1 MLVFTDDMENLI
13 RDAVEHQTSLT
24 IDIGDHMQL
33 AFYPDPH
40 GEADAVYA
48 LADLNQN
55 SPAEIPVSAGQM
67 DHALQEI
74 ARTIGEKMV
83 LSANI
88 LNNGTVDGGVEP
100 VVSYKQTQDG
110 ITTRGTVSSFT
121 PDSLLST
128 AMSNLFID
136 GTLKPAMFRPD
147 SMPDCLLKV
156 ESVPGRLPEGQV
168 VLVRQDDPDHVIA
181 ATPPMEIS
189 WTSGIPAVKDS
200 SPIRTFLENRGIENF
215 SGVVQP
221 ELAGVVPHRL
231 DQSPDGQAILFFEKD
246 ELHARVDTGDT
257 TRQPDPAEADP
268 VHMDAAE
275 WDEAPMQDEA
285 ADWPADEW
293 FPEEEEGRPYEED
306 AFPPVAE
313 WDESANR
320 ADFADD
326 SDNPDQMMNPGE
338 PEEPVLTD
346 MERADMGGMEE
357 VPEDDDGYMTE
368 EEHDAEAESIL
379 RNADPEEAAIS
390 QAEWERREQAM
401 KIEEEIESQKSE
413 GSDDI
418 VWGSD
423 DAAGDPSS
431 SVIRHEE
438 WEEGDSDRWFEVPP
452 ENHAVNEVV
461 RDQIGGWQEAQ
472 AVIEKTGL
480 SRASVSIDHETWRV
494 RTEAGPEA
502 PSLTSG
508 TFVPASIRT
517 DFSEKDVETIR
528 HLSADGM
535 RFDQN
540 SRPNLFGTF
549 LGVDLFAKHFV
560 IGGSTYDV
568 TGKDIERIAGHVPT
582 EAYRNPDQV
591 YHLTAGA
598 LAKAS
603 GLDQS
608 EVISRFADFG
618 TPNVSW
624 NSVEKFIPHT
634 FHNPM
639 DACRDNL
646 VPGTAALHIW
656 KADEK
661 DRVFVGQKE
670 DGAVIRE
677 APVRVVELSYQEKD
691 GAWRSFVKLV
701 DPSGRLLTTDGLS
714 DFSIPELDR
723 TRELGEGG
731 RVNTRLE
738 QDVMRGIDRF
748 DHKMTEVVAD
758 QRDRL
763 AVECRDM
770 TEDLS
775 PIRTIYAKSLPGLWR
790 FRDESVLP
798 SDSPL
803 RTLSGILERLQ
814 GKDLENWTDQEK
826 QDLTSAARTWTGT
839 VLGSGV
845 EERKYVIDAAY
856 HVGQRLNESISQC
869 DRSSERLHD
878 FLKNQATSVAK
889 DDPHAADYTPVSR
902 LARLAYDVVHNPA
915 PAAAAFMHH
924 DEFDV
929 LKYAADVPSG
939 GKQGVEQSGT
949 AVPHVSYLDRCDRI
963 TQEFIFGI
971 DNDHRR
977 DGDGNRIETGIQDE
991 LAVDER
997 GELFST
1003 QAAPGAHVELPHSCM
1018 REEYIPGGYRGLW
1031 NDEPKGAIADAL
1043 AAFSHAPQLESRYY
1057 QYGPE
1062 EKDRLIYEPKYGTK
1076 PPAGMSFKEYMA
1088 EEVTGSQRAFALYAD
1103 GRSDGE
1109 QLYHNLGEYAPDQ
1122 GGGLAHFVHTI
1133 PDLVRGFIRLV
1144 CDRPD
1149 FDPTAVSA
1157 KDLKI
1162 QAARHPWL
1170 NPIVWDPDPEI
1181 DPAAKDAERADRP
1194 VPGPAD
1200 DLTADPTREGDAAVE
1215 KKPERDVS
1223 SGKGAVDAE
1232 RAHTNE
1238 SDVRPNPA
1246 DTETGQTGQVDTDRH
1261 EANRTEKHGQAGNP
1275 DRGHDRTD
1283 PRDVDAPDAPEDA
1296 SHDKDADSDHAGRH
1310 DDELIDGHRV
1320 REYTGGDK
1328 NISSEYITQLHV
1340 KLNPTVGIEL
1350 PEEDK
1355 NALRTEA
1362 EQELRIDV
1370 ANGLSDAE
1378 VKELM
1383 DKRSDAVRDEIGKAA
1398 DGIERGGDTYALQQT
1413 IRDPIVRDIL
1423 ARVEKA
1429 DHVPQGQTERRAQ
1442 IRADVEKE
1450 MGGMQ
1455 NIMKDVLNANIPGG
1469 IGHRV
1474 QQRYGQKLFA
1484 ARENA
1489 PGGIIEVRDRETLRA
1504 DAIEEVAREETD
1516 ARCAKAEPWRAQVAA
1531 ELRNFANAP
1540 FSPGLRDW
1548 IEREEKRAYADAHI
1562 KKEDID
1568 ARYQDKVKEATAKL
1582 DLERGDSTRYRGVRI
1597 SGAGMRDI
1605 ERRAEA
1611 KANQNL
1617 AAARHAD
1624 PGMTRERLIG
1634 RYKTEMAA
1642 EKKEML
1648 ADIRARMIAE
1658 TRHMDVYKNNLSP
1671 YELNLNI
1678 SYGRHN
1684 LNLTRLAKQYQDLG
1698 GYVGKNS
1705 FIEKGVTDADIRH
1718 ADQEYKMT
1726 DAFYTVF
1733 CNLRTYFRGG
1743 YKAGQDP
1750 VGTARADRVDRT
1762 DRTDRSDR
1770 AGRDAAPEQDDFDRA
1785 VRDDR
1790 SDSVR
1795 PEQNHDD
1802 IALQALV
1809 RGFDPP
1815 RPDPVSA
1822 DRDSADGRE
1831 HDPME
1836 KPVVADPV
1844 GYSERDPVDRTE
1856 RGTADKPAEDSVD
1869 RGGKDQTDRDGQNRE
1884 AAAQDAT
1891 PETAK
1896 DRADEAESGIAAEEG
1911 REGQRDGADKPEEM
1925 DSSDA
1930 GKREASAEAVADLD
1944 DTGSDKADRNET
1956 DQNGPDQE
1964 TFSQNATDRHAVR
1977 QDQEKQ
1983 DRPREQDA
1991 QAAASD
1997 IGTED
2002 GKADKADRDHPQAA
2016 DALVSR
2022 DGQGEPVEEKEA
2034 VEQPDL
2040 SDKPDECPTEND
2052 KKEAAISADSD
2063 ARTKRDGRDQP
2074 DRSERNMPVREA
2086 KPDEA
2091 DREPVDR
2098 AAQLKTE
2105 QAETNRDRDAAA
2117 TDESSVDVEPKLH
2130 DAAQDDSAGQAA
2142 TTEESSMTSEEKDP
2156 TAEAAVLGVET
2167 EQQEAQRQE
2176 KDSSRQEAIADKAET
2191 VPRADTEMKVDAA
2204 AAYGASAPVRPD
2216 TDHTDQE
2223 EGEAK
2228 AARETVDGKSGRETD
2243 RPDASAEHDST
2254 VRDLME
2260 EADPDETAGDAA
2272 AAILPASTVTLYDVQ
2287 DLANGVVGGTEE
2299 SGDLLRA
2306 IVDGVE
2312 SGTFSQDDAVST
2324 VGAVIHDAMNS
2335 GDGRQME
2342 GASFLGHECVVSG
2355 GMDQDQ
2361 LMEASDLVE
2370 AQAYVFN
2377 QHLETQID
2385 AGDIPSAGR
2394 SDSSSGNL
2402 GSFLSGA
2409 AVGATTTIMAVMLAF
2424 GNPDEPVSSLPTAGQ
2439 FESSTLSD
2447 AAADVNQVV
2456 TDFSSLVSRAA
2467 DVAADVADHVDIPA
2481 VDVEGYAFDM
2491 ADQAWDSD
2499 AADSTESLVE
2509 SISKQAE
2516 STFNT
2521 DTGTD
2526 SGVDSGLDAASQAL
2540 SMADD
2545 MNQAD
2550 LMTHNA
2556 LDDFA
2561 ADSSQ
2566 DLTNAQAALDQADDL
2581 DRMNQQMA
2589 DDSLTQM
2596 DEPSHDLTVQDDS
2609 QNNMAQDDMA
2619 QRASI
2624 EAAERMAEQAKNDPS
2639 RYRLDQTPR
2648 VQNQVV
2654 RPDVEADERD
2664 TDKVSKN

>member
-13 RDAVEHQTSLT
+13 RDAIEHQASLT

-67 DHALQEI
+67 DHAMQEI
-74 ARTIGEKMV
+74 ARTIGKKMV

-88 LNNGTVDGGVEP
+88 LNNGTVDGGVDP

-246 ELHARVDTGDT
+246 EPHVRVDTGDT
-257 TRQPDPAEADP
+257 TRQQDPAEADP
-268 VHMDAAE
+268 VRMDAAE
-275 WDEAPMQDEA
+275 WDGAPMQDEE

-293 FPEEEEGRPYEED
+293 IPEAEEGRPYEED
-306 AFPPVAE
+306 SFPPVAE
-313 WDESANR
+313 WDESADR

-346 MERADMGGMEE
+346 MEMADMGGMEE

-390 QAEWERREQAM
+390 QAEWESREQAM
-401 KIEEEIESQKSE
+401 KIEEEIENQKAE
-413 GSDDI
+413 ASDEA

-423 DAAGDPSS
+423 DAAGDSSS

-568 TGKDIERIAGHVPT
+568 TGKDIERIAGHAPT

-603 GLDQS
+603 GLDRT
-608 EVISRFADFG
+608 EAISRFADFG

-624 NSVEKFIPHT
+624 NSIEKFIPHT

-639 DACRDNL
+639 DACRNNL

-656 KADEK
+656 KTDEK
-661 DRVFVGQKE
+661 DRVLVGQKE

-731 RVNTRLE
+731 RVSTRLE

-758 QRDRL
+758 QRDRM
-763 AVECRDM
+763 AVERRDM
-770 TEDLS
+770 AADLS

-803 RTLSGILERLQ
+803 RILSGILNRLQ

-826 QDLTSAARTWTGT
+826 QDLASAARTWMGT

-889 DDPHAADYTPVSR
+889 DAPHAADYTPVSR
-902 LARLAYDVVHNPA
+902 LARLAYDVVHTPA

-939 GKQGVEQSGT
+939 KKQDVEQSGT

-1018 REEYIPGGYRGLW
+1018 REEYIPGGYSALW

-1076 PPAGMSFKEYMA
+1076 PPTGMSFKEYMA

-1170 NPIVWDPDPEI
+1170 NPIVRDPDPEI
-1181 DPAAKDAERADRP
+1181 DPAAKDTDGRERL
-1194 VPGPAD
+1194 VSGPTG
-1200 DLTADPTREGDAAVE
+1200 DLTADPAREGDAVVE
-1215 KKPERDVS
+1215 KKLERVLS
-1223 SGKGAVDAE
+1223 SGEGTVDAGQ
-1232 RAHTNE
+1232 AHTNA
-1238 SDVRPNPA
+1238 SDVYPHPA
-1246 DTETGQTGQVDTDRH
+1246 DTEMGQTGQADTDRQD
-1261 EANRTEKHGQAGNP
+1261 ANRTETKKYGQAGNP
-1275 DRGHDRTD
+1275 DRSHDRMEQ
-1283 PRDVDAPDAPEDA
+1283 RDADAPDVPEDA
-1296 SHDKDADSDHAGRH
+1296 SHDKDTDSDHVGRH

-1378 VKELM
+1378 VKELT

-1398 DGIERGGDTYALQQT
+1398 DGIERGGDTYAIQQT

-1423 ARVEKA
+1423 ARIEKA

-1442 IRADVEKE
+1442 VRADVEKE

-1455 NIMKDVLNANIPGG
+1455 NIMKDVLNANIPGE

-1474 QQRYGQKLFA
+1474 QQRYGQKLVA

-1489 PGGIIEVRDRETLRA
+1489 PGGIIEVRDRETMRA
-1504 DAIEEVAREETD
+1504 DAIEEAAREETD

-1540 FSPGLRDW
+1540 FSPGLRDR
-1548 IEREEKRAYADAHI
+1548 IEREEKSAYADAHI

-1617 AAARHAD
+1617 ETVRRAN
-1624 PGMTRERLIG
+1624 PGMTRERLIE

-1642 EKKEML
+1642 EKKEAL
-1648 ADIRARMIAE
+1648 ADIRTRMIAE

-1684 LNLTRLAKQYQDLG
+1684 LNLTKLAKQYQDLG

-1726 DAFYTVF
+1726 DAFHTVF

-1743 YKAGQDP
+1743 YEAVKDP
-1750 VGTARADRVDRT
+1750 VGASRADRVDRT

-1785 VRDDR
+1785 ARDDR

-1795 PEQNHDD
+1795 PEQNHDG

-1836 KPVVADPV
+1836 KPVAAEPA
-1844 GYSERDPVDRTE
+1844 GHSERDPVDRTE
-1856 RGTADKPAEDSVD
+1856 RGTADKP
-1869 RGGKDQTDRDGQNRE
+1869 
-1884 AAAQDAT
+1884 
-1891 PETAK
+1891 
-1896 DRADEAESGIAAEEG
+1896 
-1911 REGQRDGADKPEEM
+1911 EEM
-1925 DSSDA
+1925 DSSDT
-1930 GKREASAEAVADLD
+1930 GKREASAEAVADRD

-1964 TFSQNATDRHAVR
+1964 IFSQNAADRHAVG

-2002 GKADKADRDHPQAA
+2002 GKTDKADRDHPQAA

-2040 SDKPDECPTEND
+2040 SDKPDERPTEND

-2063 ARTKRDGRDQP
+2063 ARTERDGRGQP
-2074 DRSERNMPVREA
+2074 DRSERDTPVREA

-2091 DREPVDR
+2091 DREPVTR
-2098 AAQLKTE
+2098 AVQPETE
-2105 QAETNRDRDAAA
+2105 QAETDRDRDAAA
-2117 TDESSVDVEPKLH
+2117 TDESSVNVEPKSH

-2142 TTEESSMTSEEKDP
+2142 TTEESSLTSEDKDP
-2156 TAEAAVLGVET
+2156 TAEAAVLGDAT
-2167 EQQEAQRQE
+2167 EQQEAQRQAE
-2176 KDSSRQEAIADKAET
+2176 DSSRQEAIADKTET
-2191 VPRADTEMKVDAA
+2191 VPRDDTEMKVDAA

-2216 TDHTDQE
+2216 ADHTDQE

-2228 AARETVDGKSGRETD
+2228 AAREAVDGKSGRGTD

-2260 EADPDETAGDAA
+2260 EAGPDETAGDAA

-2306 IVDGVE
+2306 IVDGTE

-2370 AQAYVFN
+2370 AQAYEFN
-2377 QHLETQID
+2377 QHLEAQVD

-2467 DVAADVADHVDIPA
+2467 DVAADVADRVDIPA

-2526 SGVDSGLDAASQAL
+2526 SSVDSGLDAASQAL

-2550 LMTHNA
+2550 LMSHNP
-2556 LDDFA
+2556 LEDFA

-2566 DLTNAQAALDQADDL
+2566 DLTNAQAAQDQADDL

-2589 DDSLTQM
+2589 DDSLNQM
-2596 DEPSHDLTVQDDS
+2596 DDPSRDLTAQDDS
-2609 QNNMAQDDMA
+2609 QNNAAQDDAA
-2619 QRASI
+2619 QQASI
-2624 EAAERMAEQAKNDPS
+2624 EAAERMAEQAQRDPS

-2648 VQNQVV
+2648 VQDQAV
-2654 RPDVEADERD
+2654 RPDVEEDDRD
-2664 TDKVSKN
+2664 TDKASKN

>member
-189 WTSGIPAVKDS
+189 WTSGIPAVKDA
-200 SPIRTFLENRGIENF
+200 SPIRAFLENRGIENF

-231 DQSPDGQAILFFEKD
+231 DQSPDGKAILFFEKD

-257 TRQPDPAEADP
+257 AKQQDPAAADP
-268 VHMDAAE
+268 VRMDAAE

-285 ADWPADEW
+285 ADWPAGEW

-306 AFPPVAE
+306 SFPPVAG
-313 WDESANR
+313 WDERADR

-346 MERADMGGMEE
+346 MEMADMGGMGE

-379 RNADPEEAAIS
+379 RNADPEEATLS

-413 GSDDI
+413 ASDDT

-431 SVIRHEE
+431 SVIWHDE

-494 RTEAGPEA
+494 RTEAGLEV

-517 DFSEKDVETIR
+517 DFSEKDVEAIR

-540 SRPNLFGTF
+540 GRPNLFGTF

-568 TGKDIERIAGHVPT
+568 TGKDIERIAGHAPT

-639 DACRDNL
+639 DVCRDNL

-731 RVNTRLE
+731 RVSTRLE

-763 AVECRDM
+763 AVERRDM
-770 TEDLS
+770 AADLS

-803 RTLSGILERLQ
+803 RILSGILNRLQ

-826 QDLTSAARTWTGT
+826 QDLASAARTWTGT

-902 LARLAYDVVHNPA
+902 LARLAYDVVHTPA

-939 GKQGVEQSGT
+939 KRQDVEQSGT

-971 DNDHRR
+971 NNDHRR

-1018 REEYIPGGYRGLW
+1018 REEYIPGGYSALW

-1062 EKDRLIYEPKYGTK
+1062 EKDRLIYEPQYGTK

-1149 FDPTAVSA
+1149 FDPTDVSA

-1170 NPIVWDPDPEI
+1170 NPIVRDPDPEI
-1181 DPAAKDAERADRP
+1181 DPAAKDTDGRERP
-1194 VPGPAD
+1194 MFGPAG
-1200 DLTADPTREGDAAVE
+1200 DLTTDPTREGDAAVE
-1215 KKPERDVS
+1215 KKPERALS
-1223 SGKGAVDAE
+1223 SDEGAVDAE
-1232 RAHTNE
+1232 RAHTNA

-1246 DTETGQTGQVDTDRH
+1246 DTETAQSGWADTDFPD
-1261 EANRTEKHGQAGNP
+1261 ANRMEAGKHGQAGHP

-1283 PRDVDAPDAPEDA
+1283 QRDADHHNALEAA
-1296 SHDKDADSDHAGRH
+1296 SRDRDADSDHAGRH

-1378 VKELM
+1378 VKRLT

-1429 DHVPQGQTERRAQ
+1429 DHVPQGQTERRAR

-1540 FSPGLRDW
+1540 FSPGLRDR
-1548 IEREEKRAYADAHI
+1548 IEQEEKSAYADAHI

-1568 ARYQDKVKEATAKL
+1568 ARYQDKVKEATVKL

-1617 AAARHAD
+1617 AAVRRAN
-1624 PGMTRERLIG
+1624 PGMTRERLIE

-1642 EKKEML
+1642 EKKEAL
-1648 ADIRARMIAE
+1648 ADIRTRMIAE
-1658 TRHMDVYKNNLSP
+1658 TRHMDVYKNHLSP

-1684 LNLTRLAKQYQDLG
+1684 LNLTKLAKQYQDLG

-1718 ADQEYKMT
+1718 AGQEYKMT
-1726 DAFYTVF
+1726 DAFHTVF
-1733 CNLRTYFRGG
+1733 CNLRIYYRGG
-1743 YKAGQDP
+1743 FEAVKDP
-1750 VGTARADRVDRT
+1750 VGVSRADRVDRM

-1785 VRDDR
+1785 ARDDR

-1836 KPVVADPV
+1836 KPVDAEPA
-1844 GYSERDPVDRTE
+1844 GRSERDPVDRTE

-1869 RGGKDQTDRDGQNRE
+1869 RGGKEQTDRDGQSRE

-1930 GKREASAEAVADLD
+1930 GKREASAEAVADRD
-1944 DTGSDKADRNET
+1944 DTGSEKADQDET
-1956 DQNGPDQE
+1956 
-1964 TFSQNATDRHAVR
+1964 
-1977 QDQEKQ
+1977 
-1983 DRPREQDA
+1983 
-1991 QAAASD
+1991 
-1997 IGTED
+1997 
-2002 GKADKADRDHPQAA
+2002 
-2016 DALVSR
+2016 
-2022 DGQGEPVEEKEA
+2022 VEEQPADEKAA

-2040 SDKPDECPTEND
+2040 SDKPAECPTEND
-2052 KKEAAISADSD
+2052 RKEAAISTDSD
-2063 ARTKRDGRDQP
+2063 DRTERDGWDQP
-2074 DRSERNMPVREA
+2074 DRNERDTPVREE

-2091 DREPVDR
+2091 DSGSVDR
-2098 AAQLKTE
+2098 AVQPETE
-2105 QAETNRDRDAAA
+2105 RADTDRDRDAAEK
-2117 TDESSVDVEPKLH
+2117 DGSSVEVEPKPQA
-2130 DAAQDDSAGQAA
+2130 AAQDDAAGQAA
-2142 TTEESSMTSEEKDP
+2142 TTEESSLTSEEKDP

-2167 EQQEAQRQE
+2167 EQQEEQRQA

-2204 AAYGASAPVRPD
+2204 AAYGASASVRPD
-2216 TDHTDQE
+2216 ADHPDQE

-2228 AARETVDGKSGRETD
+2228 AAREAVDGKSGRGTD
-2243 RPDASAEHDST
+2243 RPDASAEHDSA

-2260 EADPDETAGDAA
+2260 EAGPDETAGDA

-2287 DLANGVVGGTEE
+2287 DLANGVIGGTEE

-2306 IVDGVE
+2306 IVDGTE

-2342 GASFLGHECVVSG
+2342 GASFLGYECVVSG

-2370 AQAYVFN
+2370 AQANVFN
-2377 QHLETQID
+2377 QHLEAQID

-2467 DVAADVADHVDIPA
+2467 DVAADVADRVDIPA

-2491 ADQAWDSD
+2491 ADQVWDSD

-2550 LMTHNA
+2550 LMSHNP
-2556 LDDFA
+2556 LEDFA

-2566 DLTNAQAALDQADDL
+2566 DLTNAQAAQDQADDL

-2589 DDSLTQM
+2589 DDSLNQM
-2596 DEPSHDLTVQDDS
+2596 DDPSRDLTAQDDS
-2609 QNNMAQDDMA
+2609 QNNAAQDDAA

-2624 EAAERMAEQAKNDPS
+2624 EAAERMAEQAQRDPS

-2648 VQNQVV
+2648 VQDQAV
-2654 RPDVEADERD
+2654 RPDVEEDDRD
-2664 TDKVSKN
+2664 TDKASKN